1 MLRRPALLLLLS
13 LLCPAALA
21 EPLYLVEL
29 ILFRQA
35 GEVIPSSQL
44 PPDDWAAGGQ
54 SITPSPASLPMQE
67 TLNKLAQQG
76 DYQVILQRSWKQ
88 TLSSQPLRVK
98 LHEGKAQLG
107 GHYPVQGTLT
117 LRQSDDQVQ
126 AQAHFWVSQ
135 FASNGLLQ
143 NSQQLQQQAR
153 LRVGRLHYLDH
164 TSLGLLVRISAL

>member
-1 MLRRPALLLLLS
+1 
-13 LLCPAALA
+13 
-21 EPLYLVEL
+21 
-29 ILFRQA
+29 
-35 GEVIPSSQL
+35 
-44 PPDDWAAGGQ
+44 
-54 SITPSPASLPMQE
+54 MQE

-88 TLSSQPLRVK
+88 TLSSQPLRVT